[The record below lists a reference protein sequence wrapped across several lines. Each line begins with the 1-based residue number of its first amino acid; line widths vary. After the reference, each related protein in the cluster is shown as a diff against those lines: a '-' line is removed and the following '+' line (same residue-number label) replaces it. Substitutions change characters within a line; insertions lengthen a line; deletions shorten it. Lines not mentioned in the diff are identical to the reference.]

1 MTDTLMHPDAGGF
14 THEPSA
20 EDVVLLLHGW
30 TGTPAQVRPLGE
42 RLSEAGYGVVAPLLP
57 GHGTTISD
65 LQSTGWRDWVEG
77 ATEAALGIVDRGQR
91 LHVAG
96 LSMGGVISV
105 LLAATFEVGSLTTI
119 NAPYS
124 VYSRTLRYSWF
135 VRGSDRIRIEAD
147 PEYPDGYLADHHL
160 GYRDTPVGVAAELFD
175 LIRAMRVALPKVTA
189 PTLVIQSRTDLTVK
203 PESGR
208 QIYEKLTTSY
218 KQLTWLDNSAHVAT
232 LDNERER
239 IAVDVIAHLAAAD
252 VLAG

>member
-1 MTDTLMHPDAGGF
+1 MAAPLLDPAAAPF
-14 THEPSA
+14 TVDPTG

-30 TGTPAQVRPLGE
+30 TGTPANVRPLAD
-42 RLSEAGYGVVAPLLP
+42 RLGEAGYGVVAPLLA

-65 LQSTGWRDWVEG
+65 LQATGWHDWVEG
-77 ATEAALGIVDRGQR
+77 ATESALEIVDAGHR

-105 LLAATFEVGSLTTI
+105 LLAATFDVGSLVTI

-124 VYSRTLRYSWF
+124 VHSRTLRHSWA

-147 PEYPDGYLADHHL
+147 PVYPEGYLTDHHL

-175 LIRAMRVALPKVTA
+175 LIRAMRVALPRVTA
-189 PTLVIQSRTDLTVK
+189 PTLVVQSRTDLTVK
-203 PESGR
+203 PKSGT
-208 QIYEKLTTSY
+208 QIYEKLTTDFKRLS
-218 KQLTWLDNSAHVAT
+218 WLDNSSHVAT
-232 LDNERER
+232 LDTERD
-239 IAVDVIAHLAAAD
+239 ALADDVIAHLEASR